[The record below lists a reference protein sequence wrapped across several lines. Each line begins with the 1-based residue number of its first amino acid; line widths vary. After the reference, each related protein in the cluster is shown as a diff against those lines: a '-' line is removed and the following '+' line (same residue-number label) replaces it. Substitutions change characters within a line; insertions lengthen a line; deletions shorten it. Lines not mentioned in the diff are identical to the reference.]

1 MILTDTSD
9 PLLYLLV
16 YSSIHLPPLFYTS
29 SDVFQNLPTIP
40 IYNLIEFPPDEQIT
54 PRFFLPIKRIEDIYI
69 SYGKFVLDRPVI
81 VEFWLSFS
89 HCHAFCCTTNTIL
102 YITIN
107 LTIAAMGCST
117 ACLLS
122 DRWCIC
128 SYQILET
135 VYIRLLSCSIQVD
148 NIMNNSII

>member
-16 YSSIHLPPLFYTS
+16 YSSIHLYTS
-29 SDVFQNLPTIP
+29 SDVFQNLPAIP

-81 VEFWLSFS
+81 VEF
-89 HCHAFCCTTNTIL
+89 
-102 YITIN
+102 
-107 LTIAAMGCST
+107 
-117 ACLLS
+117 
-122 DRWCIC
+122 
-128 SYQILET
+128 
-135 VYIRLLSCSIQVD
+135 
-148 NIMNNSII
+148 